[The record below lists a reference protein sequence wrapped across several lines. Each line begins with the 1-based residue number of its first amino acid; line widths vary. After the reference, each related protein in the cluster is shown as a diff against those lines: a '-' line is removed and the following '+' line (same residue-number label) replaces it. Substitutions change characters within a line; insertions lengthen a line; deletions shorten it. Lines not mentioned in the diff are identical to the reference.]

1 MKAAAIGLLAIALV
15 GCADN
20 DPSLA
25 MDATDIR
32 VLCKAVADK
41 AMAEAPVVLPNGQER
56 QDAMVTLEWTRN
68 GAKAE
73 CELEYRIKQQEA
85 NKSF

>member
-1 MKAAAIGLLAIALV
+1 MRAAAIGLLAVALV
-15 GCADN
+15 GCADK

-25 MDATDIR
+25 MDATEIR

-41 AMAEAPVVLPNGQER
+41 AMAEAPVLLPNGQER
-56 QDAMVTLEWTRN
+56 QDAVVTLEWTRD
-68 GAKAE
+68 GARAE

-85 NKSF
+85 NKPF